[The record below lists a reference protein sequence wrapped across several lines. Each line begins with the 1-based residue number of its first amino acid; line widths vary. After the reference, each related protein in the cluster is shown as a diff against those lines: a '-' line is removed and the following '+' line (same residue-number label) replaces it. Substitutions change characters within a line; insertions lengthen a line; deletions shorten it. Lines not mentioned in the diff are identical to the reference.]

1 MSLKIIGTGR
11 ALPQKAVSNDELSEF
26 LDTNDEWIASHT
38 GVRSRY
44 VCTGES
50 LTDLC
55 ESAAQK
61 ALLASGLRA
70 PEIDLVL
77 CSTMGG
83 DFITPSL
90 ACAASE
96 RLGLSCPAFD
106 LNAACSGFL
115 YALDV
120 ATMYLA
126 GGRVKNILILSA
138 EMMSKHVDWSDRA
151 TCVLFGDGAAACVVT
166 AGTALQYLRLTAEGN
181 TGILFR
187 EDGSGNS
194 PFREKKE
201 RDYVRMQGQEV
212 FRFAV
217 RMIETQTKAALES
230 LSLTA
235 DDIDFYL
242 LHQANRRILDFAREK
257 LGQPEEKFP
266 MNIQRYGN
274 LSSASIPIL
283 LDELLEQQKIQK
295 GAKLLMSAFG
305 AGLTAGTCVMSWE

>member
-11 ALPQKAVSNDELSEF
+11 ALPQKAVSNDELSSF
-26 LDTNDEWIASHT
+26 LDTSDEWITSHT
-38 GVRSRY
+38 GVKNRY
-44 VCTGES
+44 VCTEES

-55 ESAAQK
+55 ESAAKK
-61 ALLASGLRA
+61 ALLASGLRP

-83 DFITPSL
+83 DFVTPSL
-90 ACAASE
+90 ACAAAE

-120 ATMYLA
+120 AAAYLTC
-126 GGRVKNILILSA
+126 GRAKKILILSA

-151 TCVLFGDGAAACVVT
+151 TCVLFGDGAGACVVT
-166 AGTALQYLRLTAEGN
+166 AGTALQYLHLTAEGD

-187 EDGSGNS
+187 EDGSGSS

-201 RDYVRMQGQEV
+201 RGFVKMQGQGV
-212 FRFAV
+212 FKFAV

-235 DDIDFYL
+235 DDIDYYL
-242 LHQANRRILDFAREK
+242 LHQANKRILDFAREK

-266 MNIQRYGN
+266 SNIHRYGN
-274 LSSASIPIL
+274 ISSASVPIL
-283 LDELLEQQKIQK
+283 LDELLEQGKIQK

>member
-1 MSLKIIGTGR
+1 MSFKIIGTGR
-11 ALPQKAVSNDELSEF
+11 ALPQKAVSNDELSAF
-26 LDTNDEWIASHT
+26 LDTSDEWITSHT
-38 GVRSRY
+38 GVKNRY
-44 VCTGES
+44 VCTEES

-55 ESAAQK
+55 ESAAKK
-61 ALLASGLRA
+61 ALLRSGLRA
-70 PEIDLVL
+70 EEIDLVL

-90 ACAASE
+90 ACAAAE

-120 ATMYLA
+120 AAAYLSC
-126 GGRVKNILILSA
+126 GRAKNILILSA

-151 TCVLFGDGAAACVVT
+151 TCVLFGDGAGACVVT
-166 AGTALQYLRLTAEGN
+166 AGTALQYLRLTAEGD
-181 TGILFR
+181 TAILFR
-187 EDGSGNS
+187 EDGNGNS

-201 RDYVRMQGQEV
+201 RGFVKMQGQGV
-212 FRFAV
+212 FKFAV

-235 DDIDFYL
+235 DDIDYYL
-242 LHQANRRILDFAREK
+242 LHQANKRILDFAREK

-266 MNIQRYGN
+266 SNIHRYGN
-274 LSSASIPIL
+274 VSSASVPIL
-283 LDELLEQQKIQK
+283 LDELFEKGNIQK
-295 GAKLLMSAFG
+295 GTKLLMSAFG